1 MGSTHHMGRGILNF
15 MNSLLAGRF
24 AEAERSLERM
34 EKKFK
39 TPEEKR
45 VIHALRGLLNAYQL
59 DDRDSLIYTVFMD
72 QDPQKSARE
81 VLEALERHL
90 KQLNLGS
97 DEYFETWSFILKNI
111 KSLPTPHRLRAE
123 NQEEAS

>member
-1 MGSTHHMGRGILNF
+1 MGKGILNF

-59 DDRDSLIYTVFMD
+59 DDRDSLIYRVFMD
-72 QDPQKSARE
+72 PDPKRSAKE
-81 VLEALERHL
+81 VLEALEQHL
-90 KQLNLGS
+90 KLLNLGS
-97 DEYFETWSFILKNI
+97 DNYFEVWSFILKNI
-111 KSLPTPHRLRAE
+111 KNLPTPHRLKSE
-123 NQEEAS
+123 NQQEAS